1 MKTEV
6 ELSVEVLA
14 VVVFASVE
22 PQSPPTKGE
31 KKLITFCKV
40 LHINNK
46 CFLLY
51 AFHLLK
57 E

>member
-31 KKLITFCKV
+31 NKLITLRIV
-40 LHINNK
+40 LHINNI
-46 CFLLY
+46 CFLL
-51 AFHLLK
+51 F
-57 E
+57 